1 MKELAELASS
11 RDEHKM
17 AAEPKPQSRWMY
29 VSIALI
35 VILIAQ
41 IGLFSYLLIGFQQ
54 NFAELQNKQDSIIS
68 DHESLEAS
76 IESLRSHLEQ
86 LTGLNVSQPSTGV
99 NPVQIYELSKES
111 VILVTAKWQT
121 LYGLEPFSSGS
132 GFIYDREGHIITNNH
147 VIEDAEAIDVT
158 FGDGTILPAELVGAD
173 PYSDLAVIR
182 VDGPADLLHPL
193 PVGRSSELLV
203 GESVMAI
210 GNPFGLS
217 NSMSLGIVS
226 QLGRELDAP
235 GNYKIVDVI
244 QVDAAI
250 NPGNSGGPLMNMR
263 GEVVGVNTA
272 IIIGSVGVGFAIPSD
287 TVIRE
292 VPQLIQMGQYTHPWI
307 GISSMD
313 IDPDIAEA
321 MGLNITKGTMVVS
334 VIADS
339 PAEAAG
345 IKAGTQTTTVGG
357 RTVTIGGDVIVGV
370 DEVEVRKLIDAIVY
384 IERNKKPG
392 DTVSF
397 KIIREGELLNL
408 DLTLGVRPPL

>member
-1 MKELAELASS
+1 
-11 RDEHKM
+11 M
-17 AAEPKPQSRWMY
+17 AAEPKPKSRWMY

-41 IGLFSYLLIGFQQ
+41 IGLFSYVMIDFQQ
-54 NFAELQNKQDSIIS
+54 NLSELQTKQDSLRS
-68 DHESLEAS
+68 DFANLSTS
-76 IESLRSHLEQ
+76 IESQESRLDRLQSTTDISPISPPT
-86 LTGLNVSQPSTGV
+86 TGLT
-99 NPVQIYELSKES
+99 PVQIYDLSKES
-111 VILVTAKWQT
+111 VVMVTVKWES
-121 LYGLEPFSSGS
+121 LYGLEPVSGGS
-132 GFIYDREGHIITNNH
+132 GFVYDGEGHILTNHH
-147 VIEDAEAIDVT
+147 VIEDADAIEVT
-158 FGDGTILPAELVGAD
+158 FSDGTTVPAELVGSD

-182 VDGPADLLHPL
+182 VDCPAELLHPL
-193 PVGRSSELLV
+193 PLGSSSELQV

-226 QLGRELDAP
+226 QLDRELDAP
-235 GNYKIVDVI
+235 RDYKIVDMI

-292 VPQLIQMGQYTHPWI
+292 APQLIQTGQYEHPWI
-307 GISSMD
+307 GISSVD
-313 IDPDIAEA
+313 IDPEIAEA
-321 MGLNITKGTMVVS
+321 MGLNITKGTIVVA
-334 VIADS
+334 VIPDS

-345 IKAGTQTTTVGG
+345 IKAGDQTTTIGG
-357 RTVTIGGDVIVGV
+357 ITYTLGGDVIVGLE
-370 DEVEVRKLIDAIVY
+370 DVEVRKLIDVIVY
-384 IERNKKPG
+384 IERNTSPG

-397 KIIREGELLNL
+397 KIIREGEPLNV
-408 DLTLGVRPPL
+408 DVTLGVRPPP

>member
-1 MKELAELASS
+1 
-11 RDEHKM
+11 M
-17 AAEPKPQSRWMY
+17 AAEPKPKNRWMA

-41 IGLFSYLLIGFQQ
+41 IGLFSYLIIGVQR

-68 DHESLEAS
+68 DHESLKAS
-76 IESLRSHLEQ
+76 IESLRSNLDQ
-86 LTGLNVSQPSTGV
+86 LTGLNVSQLSTGV
-99 NPVQIYELSKES
+99 TPVQIYELSKES
-111 VILVTAKWQT
+111 VVLVTAKWQT
-121 LYGLEPFSSGS
+121 VSGLEPFSSGS
-132 GFIYDREGHIITNNH
+132 GFIYDREGHIVTNNH
-147 VIEDAEAIDVT
+147 VIENADAIDVT
-158 FGDGTILPAELVGAD
+158 FSDGTILSAELVGAD

-182 VDGPADLLHPL
+182 VEGPADLLQPL
-193 PVGRSSELLV
+193 PLGRSSELLV

-226 QLGRELDAP
+226 QLGRELEAP

-292 VPQLIQMGQYTHPWI
+292 VPQLIQTGQYRHPWI
-307 GISSMD
+307 GISSVD

-321 MGLNITKGTMVVS
+321 MGLNITKGTMVTS
-334 VIADS
+334 VFADS

-357 RTVTIGGDVIVGV
+357 RTFTLGGDVIIGV
-370 DEVEVRKLIDAIVY
+370 DDVEVRKLIDAIVY

-397 KIIREGELLNL
+397 KIIREGKLLNL
-408 DLTLGVRPPL
+408 DVTLGVRPPL

>member
-1 MKELAELASS
+1 
-11 RDEHKM
+11 M
-17 AAEPKPQSRWMY
+17 AAEPKPQSKWMY

-35 VILIAQ
+35 LILIAQ
-41 IGLFSYLLIGFQQ
+41 IGLFSYLIIGFQQ

-68 DHESLEAS
+68 DHESLKAS
-76 IESLRSHLEQ
+76 IESLRSHLEP

-99 NPVQIYELSKES
+99 TPVQIYDLSKES

-147 VIEDAEAIDVT
+147 VIEDADAIDVT

-182 VDGPADLLHPL
+182 VEGPADLLHPL
-193 PVGRSSELLV
+193 PVGSSSELLV

-292 VPQLIQMGQYTHPWI
+292 VPQLIQTGQYRHPWI

-313 IDPDIAEA
+313 IDPDIAAA
-321 MGLNITKGTMVVS
+321 MGLNITKGTVVVYVS
-334 VIADS
+334 PDS
-339 PAEAAG
+339 PAELAG

-357 RTVTIGGDVIVGV
+357 RTVMIGGDVIVGV
-370 DEVEVRKLIDAIVY
+370 DDVEVRRLIDAIVY